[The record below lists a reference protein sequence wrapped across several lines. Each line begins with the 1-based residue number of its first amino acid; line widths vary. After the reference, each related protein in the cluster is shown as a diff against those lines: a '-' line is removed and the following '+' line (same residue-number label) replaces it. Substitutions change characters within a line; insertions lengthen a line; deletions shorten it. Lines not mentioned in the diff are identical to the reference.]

1 MRLVLVLNMLS
12 SLNKDIIIIIII
24 IETSNATNIVFAIFS
39 TLREISKRKLQGS
52 EKNI

>member
-24 IETSNATNIVFAIFS
+24 IEVQCRVDFHSVTSDPRVHA
-39 TLREISKRKLQGS
+39 RGWG
-52 EKNI
+52 

>member
-24 IETSNATNIVFAIFS
+24 IIIEPT
-39 TLREISKRKLQGS
+39 
-52 EKNI
+52 